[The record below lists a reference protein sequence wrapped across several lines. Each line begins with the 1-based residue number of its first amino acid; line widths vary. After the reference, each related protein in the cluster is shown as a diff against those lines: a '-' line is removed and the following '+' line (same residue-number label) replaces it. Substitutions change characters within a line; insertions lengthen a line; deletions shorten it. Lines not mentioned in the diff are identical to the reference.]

1 MKKIINGK
9 MYDTDTSEE
18 IYLDE
23 NKNRHIFKTMKG
35 NYFLLYSNG
44 EIVPKTENE
53 VKELLGLYNADR
65 YIELFGEVEE
75 A

>member
-18 IYLDE
+18 IYLNE
-23 NKNRHIFKTMKG
+23 NNNKRIFKTKKG
-35 NYFLLYSNG
+35 NYFLMYANG
-44 EIVPKTENE
+44 EVVPKTEDE
-53 VKELLGLYNADR
+53 VKELLGLYDTDK
-65 YIELFGEVEE
+65 YIELFGNVEE

>member
-1 MKKIINGK
+1 

-53 VKELLGLYNADR
+53 VK
-65 YIELFGEVEE
+65 V
-75 A
+75 